1 MLVVK
6 IISAYYGVDFRMN
19 SGKKAIKS
27 TVKSTACMPSFIIII
42 IIITRLIAQV
52 KSFTE

>member
-42 IIITRLIAQV
+42 IITRLIAQV